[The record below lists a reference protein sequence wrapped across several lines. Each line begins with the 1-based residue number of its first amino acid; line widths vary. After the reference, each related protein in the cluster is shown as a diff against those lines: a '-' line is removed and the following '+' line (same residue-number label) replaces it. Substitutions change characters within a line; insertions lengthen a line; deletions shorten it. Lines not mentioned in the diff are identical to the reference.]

1 MRQNAM
7 QHGVGSGHGAR
18 RGVRLMA
25 VCLGWSVALSA
36 PGLAMAAD
44 GPRGGPGRGQGPER
58 GPGGAGPER
67 GEGDEPDHEEH
78 RGRKKAHFAQVLRRD
93 VGLSEAKARQVEA
106 IFERQHQAARARHGV
121 LRDQRHALKALL
133 EKDSNDQKAYAQAI
147 DALHVAH
154 EELHALRKAAL
165 LEARK
170 LLAPKEQAK
179 LLRAMVQ
186 ARRQMM
192 NKRFGPPGG
201 GEHGPKGGRRGPP
214 GQGED
219 GPDHGGDFDGPDDGE
234 GR

>member
-1 MRQNAM
+1 MRRNAV
-7 QHGVGSGHGAR
+7 QRWVSSGHWAP

-44 GPRGGPGRGQGPER
+44 GPRGGQGRGPD
-58 GPGGAGPER
+58 GAGAER
-67 GEGDEPDHEEH
+67 GEDGEPDHEEH
-78 RGRKKAHFAQVLRRD
+78 RGRKKAHFAQLLRRD
-93 VGLSEAKARQVEA
+93 VGLNEAKARQVEA